1 MKSYD
6 FFPAVPEKE
15 IVESIGTVSQPSKPG
30 GTREGQ
36 TIKIQVPTLNVP
48 TSQSDSQG
56 QRKPLVK
63 KTKPVDSQVYLII
76 EMSSVKEGYLDIL
89 H

>member
-15 IVESIGTVSQPSKPG
+15 IVQSIGTVSQPSKPG

-36 TIKIQVPTLNVP
+36 TIKIQVPTLKVP
-48 TSQSDSQG
+48 KSQSDSQG
-56 QRKPLVK
+56 QRKTPVN
-63 KTKPVDSQVYLII
+63 KTKPVDSQVNLIA
-76 EMSSVKEGYLDIL
+76 Y
-89 H
+89 